1 MGPSSAWTRCRA
13 STPRPPGGAQTARPP
28 TRPPAPGPYRLA
40 DPFAPSEETK
50 YTFVSHRARVRVLR
64 RTVAGRRVRG
74 PRARLAASGRQPLRG
89 PGVPQRKRA
98 AARGRAGLTA
108 HPEQATRGGQNPHR
122 LLPGRGASPAAAV
135 ACALLFLGFRQGG
148 KRASGSPRRGR
159 ASPGPRAG
167 GFGSAEPPLIRPPPL
182 AALGHPRLHSE
193 GTSRNSSWTLVAKR
207 QPGPRAGR
215 WEYYKSQ
222 QAPRRE
228 RRSGRRGPA

>member
-1 MGPSSAWTRCRA
+1 SLSRA
-13 STPRPPGGAQTARPP
+13 SRAQRGSGGGAVVRVDPPPGLHPAAAGGRSDCAATDAAASAGSLP
-28 TRPPAPGPYRLA
+28 TRR
-40 DPFAPSEETK
+40 
-50 YTFVSHRARVRVLR
+50 
-64 RTVAGRRVRG
+64 
-74 PRARLAASGRQPLRG
+74 PLR
-89 PGVPQRKRA
+89 A
-98 AARGRAGLTA
+98 LRGNK
-108 HPEQATRGGQNPHR
+108 ATRGGQNPHR

-148 KRASGSPRRGR
+148 KQASGNPRRGR
-159 ASPGPRAG
+159 ASPGPRVG
-167 GFGSAEPPLIRPPPL
+167 GFGSAEPTLIRPPPL

-193 GTSRNSSWTLVAKR
+193 GTSRSGSWTLVAKR